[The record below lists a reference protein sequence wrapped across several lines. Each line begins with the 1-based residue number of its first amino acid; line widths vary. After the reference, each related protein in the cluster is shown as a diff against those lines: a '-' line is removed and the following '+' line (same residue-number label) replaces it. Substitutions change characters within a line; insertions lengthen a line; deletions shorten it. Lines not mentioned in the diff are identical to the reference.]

1 MQLRSAYGLA
11 ALLLVAALGLEPF
24 SAAAHAIVVAASP
37 SPNEQVKAPDVPI
50 LLRFNSRIDHERS
63 RISLRHADGRTEIV
77 RLEASAPDSL
87 AGKLQGLAPGNYHL
101 RWQVL
106 AVDGHIT
113 RGNIPFAV
121 VP

>member
-11 ALLLVAALGLEPF
+11 ALLLGAALGLSPF
-24 SAAAHAIVVAASP
+24 SAFAHAIVVAASP
-37 SPNEQVKAPDVPI
+37 SPNAQVKAPDVPI
-50 LLRFNSRIDHERS
+50 QLRFNSRIDHERS
-63 RISLRHADGRTEIV
+63 RVSLLRADGRAETV
-77 RLEASAPDSL
+77 PLETSAPDTL
-87 AGKLQGLAPGNYHL
+87 AGKLQGLPPGKYRL

-113 RGNIPFAV
+113 RGDIPFVV